1 MTWGCLWS
9 DIHRIAWS
17 FRRLGLSHGDRL
29 AILLPSCV
37 QWELAHQAAL
47 LLGTTI
53 IGVDCSAPQEQ
64 LEFVLTDC
72 DATAILLDNQA
83 TWDRI
88 PPRVKRQIKFAV
100 GIDKL
105 SKHEGSDSIA
115 RWSDLLRS
123 DESGE
128 QLNSGLTADHPATLI
143 YTSGTT
149 GPPKAIQFTH
159 HQLVVACIS
168 ILEAFPEL
176 QERDSTLCWLPMS
189 NLFQRMVNMMAIAR
203 GMAIYFIE
211 DPQNVLLQ
219 LEKIKPSFFAAVPRF
234 SRSWLSRC
242 ERTLRYGTAD

>member
-83 TWDRI
+83 TWTHI
-88 PPRVKRQIKFAV
+88 PSQ
-100 GIDKL
+100 
-105 SKHEGSDSIA
+105 
-115 RWSDLLRS
+115 
-123 DESGE
+123 
-128 QLNSGLTADHPATLI
+128 
-143 YTSGTT
+143 Y
-149 GPPKAIQFTH
+149 
-159 HQLVVACIS
+159 LVVYRMLNNS
-168 ILEAFPEL
+168 IL
-176 QERDSTLCWLPMS
+176 C
-189 NLFQRMVNMMAIAR
+189 
-203 GMAIYFIE
+203 
-211 DPQNVLLQ
+211 
-219 LEKIKPSFFAAVPRF
+219 KKCFA
-234 SRSWLSRC
+234 
-242 ERTLRYGTAD
+242 YI